1 MTQLMVLGL
10 ALLIGVIAGLR
21 ALAAPALVAWA
32 AMLGGIGLADTW
44 ASWVGEPVTVVLL
57 TLLAV
62 TELVGDKLPGTPD
75 RTIVLQF
82 AARLLAGAFAGA
94 VLGTVWGYRWSSL
107 GAGLIGAVLGT
118 LGGYAGRQLLVNAT
132 GGRRMTAGLVEDA
145 VAVLGGVGV
154 MALAAAG

>member
-1 MTQLMVLGL
+1 MTQLMVLSL

-21 ALAAPALVAWA
+21 ALTAPAVVSWA
-32 AMLGGIGLADTW
+32 AMLGWIGLDDTW
-44 ASWVGEPVTVVLL
+44 ASWVGQPVTVVLL

-62 TELVGDKLPGTPD
+62 TELVGDKLPGAPD
-75 RTIVLQF
+75 RTIVAQF
-82 AARLLAGAFAGA
+82 AARLLAGAFAGT

-118 LGGYAGRQLLVNAT
+118 LGGYAGRQLLINAT
-132 GGRRMTAGLVEDA
+132 GGRRLTAGSIEDG

-154 MALAAAG
+154 LALAAAG